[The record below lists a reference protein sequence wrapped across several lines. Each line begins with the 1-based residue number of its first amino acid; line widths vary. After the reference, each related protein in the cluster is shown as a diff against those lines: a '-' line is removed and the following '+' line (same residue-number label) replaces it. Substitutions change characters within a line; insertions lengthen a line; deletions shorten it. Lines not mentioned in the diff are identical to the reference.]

1 MDNVQPTAEELAA
14 EQVATQVPKEEEI
27 KASIIE
33 EYGFDAEADVERI
46 DKLVAKEIDN
56 RTKLSAAIGQKIKH
70 REAAAELAKKIPPS
84 EKKPDAVVPS
94 KDELTPKDVYALMN
108 AKVAEEDI
116 EQVADYAKFKK
127 ISVAEALKLT
137 VVKTMLEESAEQRT
151 TANATQT
158 RGGARGTSQVKGE
171 DILSKAEKTGE
182 LPESEEDIQKLFL
195 ARQARRKN

>member
-1 MDNVQPTAEELAA
+1 MDEQNQDVVESLNPQEEVTEEVAETVEESETSQPDIEELKKRAA
-14 EQVATQVPKEEEI
+14 LADDYKKRAEI
-27 KASIIE
+27 
-33 EYGFDAEADVERI
+33 AEGENK
-46 DKLVAKEIDN
+46 KL
-56 RTKLSAAIGQKIKH
+56 
-70 REAAAELAKKIPPS
+70 
-84 EKKPDAVVPS
+84 KKPVHS
-94 KDELTPKDVYALMN
+94 QNDELTPKDVYALMN

-127 ISVAEALKLT
+127 ISVAEALKLS

-158 RGGARGTSQVKGE
+158 RGSARGTSQVKGE

-195 ARQARRKN
+195 ARQARRKQN